1 MLQIVDLAK
10 ETGALKSELVQLRQE
25 TQELQRR
32 SSRDAEGCSQA
43 SDMGAATRFWQII
56 TGG

>member
-1 MLQIVDLAK
+1 MLQIMDLAK
-10 ETGALKSELVQLRQE
+10 ENGALRSELVQLRQE

-32 SSRDAEGCSQA
+32 FSRDADGSSQA